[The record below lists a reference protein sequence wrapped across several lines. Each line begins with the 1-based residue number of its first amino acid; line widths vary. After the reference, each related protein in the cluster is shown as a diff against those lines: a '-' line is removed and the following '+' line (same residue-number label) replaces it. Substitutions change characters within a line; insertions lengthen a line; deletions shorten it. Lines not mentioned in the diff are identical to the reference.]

1 MGKKERLETI
11 LDLVRSHKVT
21 SHQSLGKLL
30 GERGVV
36 VTQTTLSRDIR
47 ELRLIKVPGSQ
58 GVGQY
63 KSPEDW
69 DNRTNL
75 ASVLPSLFVSAGVA
89 GNLLVVR
96 TVNGGAAAV
105 AYAIDWE
112 DWPEVMGTV
121 AGEDT
126 VFVAVSDKSKIAW
139 VHDRLQDIVS
149 VEKA

>member
-1 MGKKERLETI
+1 MNNKNKDVGALSNLDFSHVVNAAKLVKSGKVYDLGNELSKEMPTLGPEYF
-11 LDLVRSHKVT
+11 LPF
-21 SHQSLGKLL
+21 SL
-30 GERGVV
+30 
-36 VTQTTLSRDIR
+36 I
-47 ELRLIKVPGSQ
+47 
-58 GVGQY
+58 QY
-63 KSPEDW
+63 RIPEDW

-75 ASVLPSLFVSAGVA
+75 ANVLPSLFVSAGVA

-121 AGEDT
+121 AGEAT
-126 VFVAVSDKSKIAW
+126 VFVAVSDEGKIGV
-139 VHDRLQDIVS
+139 VHDRLLHIVS